1 MKILMPQLVT
11 MLAEQSGKQKRQAEA
26 FLKAFFSVVTSAL
39 EDHDNVKIK
48 EFGTFKATRIE
59 ARKSVNIST
68 GSEVNIPAHY
78 KINFTPSKTMA
89 EKVNREFSWLDI
101 VNLSQPQPQAP
112 AQPQP
117 QEPAQPEPQP
127 QPQPVAQPQAPA
139 QPEPQPQPQVQPQ
152 AQPQA
157 APAAAPA
164 PQPVATP
171 APQPV
176 ATPAPQ
182 PEVVVPAPQSV
193 AAPAPQPQPA
203 PTPQPAAAPQPVAAP
218 APQPQPVVVP
228 APVAQSQPAPAA
240 EVQPP
245 VQPVPQQQPVTQE
258 TPDPQ
263 HQHNQSVDM
272 SIFRNKQ
279 ESEGERLGEEL
290 EKDFGE
296 IQPVEPF
303 GPIEP
308 DSPDDSA
315 LSRDNAN
322 SETGIPVPPPG
333 VFYVTKEEFSNLITK
348 NDMRTVQKAIRRVR
362 GNVDELDAKGKK
374 RMRNAIFWSVL
385 LSVALTTGGFFIF
398 YQILLDKFIL
408 TPRVEQVDAEADD
421 SEHESMDE
429 FTDNSP
435 TTAELSAPSSSS
447 KGPAAPTTPSDI
459 KATDKVTN
467 TRYLTTM
474 AKEHYGNYNFWPYI
488 YLENEAKL
496 GHPDRIKPGTVVVI
510 PYLDKYDIDPTDPAD
525 IEKAKQAGIEIYKK
539 YQ

>member
-1 MKILMPQLVT
+1 MPQLVT

-48 EFGTFKATRIE
+48 EFGTFKATRVE

-101 VNLSQPQPQAP
+101 VNLSQPQPQ
-112 AQPQP
+112 PQ
-117 QEPAQPEPQP
+117 AQPEPQP

-164 PQPVATP
+164 PQPEVVIP

-176 ATPAPQ
+176 
-182 PEVVVPAPQSV
+182 VAPQS
-193 AAPAPQPQPA
+193 QPQPA
-203 PTPQPAAAPQPVAAP
+203 PAPQPVAAP
-218 APQPQPVVVP
+218 TPQPQPAVVP
-228 APVAQSQPAPAA
+228 APVVQPQAAPAPQPAPAA
-240 EVQPP
+240 QAQPP

-429 FTDNSP
+429 FTDNAP
-435 TTAELSAPSSSS
+435 TTAELSAPSKSSN
-447 KGPAAPTTPSDI
+447 GPAAPTTPSDI